1 MNSSSAATPNQLT
14 GAALEG
20 LDDFYDVETSPSQ
33 ELPGNSTGT
42 AHAGEKN
49 LGIAR
54 WLTVEETAKRLE
66 ISSNAV
72 IKRLGKG
79 KLVGR
84 KVPGQFGEK
93 WMVDPGCLPQE
104 VHVQIADEEPKEEP
118 GDSTGTDSPGRE
130 QPQQRDAIT
139 QKSFDVLSDVI
150 RHQTEQ
156 IKLQNEMIKH
166 LSGQVQEKDS
176 QIKLLTDSQYQA
188 GWWARFCSWFTSPRS

>member
-1 MNSSSAATPNQLT
+1 MNSSSAAAPNQST
-14 GAALEG
+14 GATLEG
-20 LDDFYDVETSPSQ
+20 LDDFYDVESSPSQ
-33 ELPGNSTGT
+33 ELPGNSNGT
-42 AHAGEKN
+42 AQAEEKN

-54 WLTVEETAKRLE
+54 WLTVDEAAKRLE

-104 VHVQIADEEPKEEP
+104 VHVQIAEEETKEEP
-118 GDSTGTDSPGRE
+118 GSSTGTDSQGQE
-130 QPQQRDAIT
+130 QPRQHDTIT

-176 QIKLLTDSQYQA
+176 QIKLLTDSQHNA
-188 GWWARFCSWFTSPRS
+188 GWWARFCSWFTMPRQ

>member
-1 MNSSSAATPNQLT
+1 MNSSSAATPNQST
-14 GAALEG
+14 GVTLEG
-20 LDDFYDVETSPSQ
+20 LDDFYDVESSTSQ

-42 AHAGEKN
+42 SHAGEKN

-54 WLTVEETAKRLE
+54 WLTVEEAAKRLE
-66 ISSNAV
+66 ISANAV

-104 VHVQIADEEPKEEP
+104 VHVQIAEEETREEP
-118 GDSTGTDSPGRE
+118 GDSTGTDTQRQE
-130 QPQQRDAIT
+130 QPRHDAIT

-176 QIKLLTDSQYQA
+176 QIKLLTDSQHKA
-188 GWWARFCSWFTSPRS
+188 GWWARFCSWFTSPR